1 MGEPCGGDGTW
12 LWSVGDGWGMVNAA
26 GCSEVGFWPLYFGD
40 DYFILIVSG
49 MPRFNQEAFTTLV
62 WALGVRYGRTSI

>member
-1 MGEPCGGDGTW
+1 MR
-12 LWSVGDGWGMVNAA
+12 LRSDGWGMANAA
-26 GCSEVGFWPLYFGD
+26 GCSEVGFGRCLGD

-62 WALGVRYGRTSI
+62 GAGRALRPHLDLNAMIA

>member
-1 MGEPCGGDGTW
+1 
-12 LWSVGDGWGMVNAA
+12 
-26 GCSEVGFWPLYFGD
+26 
-40 DYFILIVSG
+40 